1 MTAPLDTD
9 CLLYYNEYMGKK
21 KSKINLNQLRIEI
34 QYMTVRRQLYKVL
47 KEELTKLGYWKKRKR
62 GKPNPMFTKR

>member
-1 MTAPLDTD
+1 
-9 CLLYYNEYMGKK
+9 MGKK